1 MKKKD
6 NQFFFFPMVISS
18 PSGGGKSTI
27 RAKVFKKDKRFKFSV
42 TCTTRNKRKGEV
54 EGKDYH
60 FVTEKEFKKLITG
73 KKLLEWAKVHGNLY
87 GTLIKSV
94 ENILKEN
101 RIPLMTID
109 VKGAKAVKKYFPD
122 AVIVFVLSPS
132 LKTLIK
138 RLELRKESKENIA
151 IRLKT
156 AKKEIKEAFFYE
168 YFVVNG
174 KIEKAVEDIIKI
186 VDCKCLKMK
195 RNREAISKFE
205 KELASYGG
213 YK

>member
-1 MKKKD
+1 
-6 NQFFFFPMVISS
+6 MVISS
-18 PSGGGKSTI
+18 PSGGGKSSI
-27 RAKVFKKDKRFKFSV
+27 RAKIFQKDKRFKFSV
-42 TCTTRNKRKGEV
+42 TCTTRKKRKGEL
-54 EGKDYH
+54 EGRDYH
-60 FVTEKEFKKLITG
+60 FVSEKEFKKLISG

-94 ENILKEN
+94 QDILKEN
-101 RIPLMTID
+101 KIPLMTID
-109 VKGAKAVKKYFPD
+109 VKGARAVKKYFPD
-122 AVIVFVLSPS
+122 AVAVFILSPS

-138 RLELRKESKENIA
+138 RLKLRKETEGNIA

-195 RNREAISKFE
+195 RNRDAISKFD
-205 KELASYGG
+205 KELSAF
-213 YK
+213 KITLPPPLIKRIL